1 MGIPTTEQI
10 YTVSLNFR
18 KTRTLSCH
26 ELARGYLDDLLILS
40 FGWKDK
46 SSHFVEVAVEDVLQG
61 HEMCE
66 DLISE
71 YLMIKEAPPALV
83 FSESEESTQSLL

>member
-1 MGIPTTEQI
+1 MGIPTTERI

-18 KTRTLSCH
+18 KTQITLSSS

-46 SSHFVEVAVEDVLQG
+46 SSHFVEVGVEDVLQG

-66 DLISE
+66 DLIAE
-71 YLMIKEAPPALV
+71 YLM
-83 FSESEESTQSLL
+83 SEEIPDNDDDSGK

>member
-18 KTRTLSCH
+18 KLQTTLSCH
-26 ELARGYLDDLLILS
+26 EFARGYLDDLLILS

-46 SSHFVEVAVEDVLQG
+46 SSHFVEVVVEDVLQG

-66 DLISE
+66 DLILE
-71 YLMIKEAPPALV
+71 YLVREEDPAAV
-83 FSESEESTQSLL
+83 

>member
-1 MGIPTTEQI
+1 M
-10 YTVSLNFR
+10 
-18 KTRTLSCH
+18 
-26 ELARGYLDDLLILS
+26 DDLLIVS

-71 YLMIKEAPPALV
+71 YLMSYEDPAGADG
-83 FSESEESTQSLL
+83 FGK

>member
-1 MGIPTTEQI
+1 MGIPTTERI
-10 YTVSLNFR
+10 YTVSLSFR
-18 KTRTLSCH
+18 KTRTTFSSH

-40 FGWKDK
+40 FGWEDK
-46 SSHFVEVAVEDVLQG
+46 SSHFVEVGVEDVLQG

-71 YLMIKEAPPALV
+71 YLMIDEA
-83 FSESEESTQSLL
+83 